1 MTASK
6 DPPRL
11 FTIGHSN
18 HPVEVFIDVAKA
30 AGIEVIADVRSSPYS
45 RFAPQFNLRE
55 LRQSLVAAG
64 IQYVPMP
71 ELGGRPSDPA
81 YYDADGHVSY
91 ERLSGSHGF
100 IGGLERLTE
109 GIAKYRVAI
118 LCGEEDPI
126 DCHRRLLVGRVMA
139 NRGVDV
145 VHVRGDGRFEDEAST
160 THREQVEHPNR
171 YQPSL
176 FGRKEEEWR
185 SIRSVSGSTAP
196 PTSSAH

>member
-1 MTASK
+1 MIEIRDS
-6 DPPRL
+6 PRL

-18 HPVEVFIDVAKA
+18 HTIDAFIAVAKA
-30 AGIEVIADVRSSPYS
+30 AEIEVIVDVRSSPYS

-55 LRQSLVAAG
+55 FRQSLGAAG

-71 ELGGRPSDPA
+71 ELGGRPSDPV
-81 YYDADGHVSY
+81 YYDPDGHVSY
-91 ERLSGSHGF
+91 ERLSGSGDF
-100 IGGLERLTE
+100 LSGIDRLNE
-109 GIAKYRVAI
+109 GMVKYRVVV

-126 DCHRRLLVGRVMA
+126 DCHRRLLVGRVLA
-139 NRGVDV
+139 NRGVDL
-145 VHVRGDGRFEDEAST
+145 VHVRGDGRFEDEAAT
-160 THREQVEHPNR
+160 TAREQIEHPNR
-171 YQPSL
+171 FQPSL

>member
-1 MTASK
+1 VTGTK

-11 FTIGHSN
+11 LTIGHSN
-18 HPVEVFIDVAKA
+18 HTIDAFLSVAKA
-30 AGIEVIADVRSSPYS
+30 AEIEVVADVRSSPYS

-55 LRQSLVAAG
+55 FRQSLGVVG

-81 YYDADGHVSY
+81 YYDSDGHVSY
-91 ERLSGSHGF
+91 ERLSSSGDF
-100 IGGLERLTE
+100 LGGIERLID
-109 GIAKYRVAI
+109 GMAKYRVAI

-126 DCHRRLLVGRVMA
+126 DCHRRLLVGRVVAM
-139 NRGVDV
+139 RGVDV
-145 VHVRGDGRFEDEAST
+145 VHVRGDGRFEDEAAT
-160 THREQVEHPNR
+160 TAREQIEHPNR
-171 YQPSL
+171 FQPSL

-185 SIRSVSGSTAP
+185 SIRSVSGSTAR